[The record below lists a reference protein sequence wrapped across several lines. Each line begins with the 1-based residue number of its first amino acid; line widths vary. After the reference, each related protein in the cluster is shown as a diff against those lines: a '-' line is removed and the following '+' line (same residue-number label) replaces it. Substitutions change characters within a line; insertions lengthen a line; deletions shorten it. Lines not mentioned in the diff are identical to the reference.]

1 MITLLRNW
9 KGSIDINDKH
19 FDTVAQ
25 AAGFIATESLD
36 DVTIKLS
43 SNHVNVP
50 VEQPAKSGEQRIL
63 VKSYMTRKS
72 SDDFDFMKKWNNDIP
87 MPIRR
92 MQGTVEKT
100 TRGMVYMKLHGF
112 AKKTIVCQCCG
123 KELTNPVSRAY
134 GVGPIC
140 LGKMGITEEIDNVA
154 GITEALEKITWE
166 GWIIKSAILE
176 EEEV

>member
-9 KGSIDINDKH
+9 KGSIDINDNH

-25 AAGFIATESLD
+25 AAGFVATESLD
-36 DVTIKLS
+36 NVMIKLS
-43 SNHVNVP
+43 SNYVKVP
-50 VEQPAKSGEQRIL
+50 VERPAKLGEYRIL
-63 VKSYMTRKS
+63 VKSYMTRKA
-72 SDDFDFMKKWNNDIP
+72 SDDFDFMLKWNNDVP
-87 MPIRR
+87 MPIRT
-92 MQGTVEKT
+92 MQGTKEKE

-112 AKKTIVCQCCG
+112 AKKTILCQCCG

-140 LGKMGITEEIDNVA
+140 LGKVGITRDIEDVD